1 MSGGHSL
8 QKNKAGLLR
17 TGWWER
23 RGPERNLSGSV
34 IEDGDVEAGISADQ
48 VRGSE
53 EGDTAAGGG
62 EGCSDT
68 DPVQA
73 QAGTARR

>member
-1 MSGGHSL
+1 M
-8 QKNKAGLLR
+8 
-17 TGWWER
+17 
-23 RGPERNLSGSV
+23 
-34 IEDGDVEAGISADQ
+34 IEDGDVEAGSSADQ